1 MFFLMIRRPPRSTR
15 TDTLVP
21 YTTLF
26 RSARLLCPEQSSRR
40 LSRARSRAAP
50 RWDASADGI
59 DLLGLW
65 RERGDALSRNR
76 QGRPAGFL
84 LRRDEEGQRGDGA
97 QLCPSVE
104 YPDDDVPFLHHL
116 WAVGAARHGAVQI
129 RRSGPRGAADR

>member
-1 MFFLMIRRPPRSTR
+1 MHLFFFLSVRPPPNSTR
-15 TDTLVP
+15 TDTLFP

-26 RSARLLCPEQSSRR
+26 RSC
-40 LSRARSRAAP
+40 
-50 RWDASADGI
+50 DASADGI

-104 YPDDDVPFLHHL
+104 YPDDDVPFLHRL

-129 RRSGPRGAADR
+129 RRRDPRGAADRCL